1 MLNYISAEWYKLRH
15 TKGIFIAFGFLLLL
29 IALLFLPALGMMK
42 PIFEVYEPM

>member
-29 IALLFLPALGMMK
+29 IALVSCVSVTA
-42 PIFEVYEPM
+42 V